1 MLAQSYR
8 ELSCS
13 RHARV
18 GELDQTMCLLAMGAD
33 GRIEHRRARPTDA
46 DFKQKKST
54 VAKHVKGQGGR
65 RSHTEWAVL
74 GKRRPPLV
82 GALSHAV
89 EAERAGLQARMA
101 LPWGQANHMRSLMKD
116 AVLQWWQLARR
127 ALKEVTCSSLHKLC
141 STLAV
146 N

>member
-1 MLAQSYR
+1 
-8 ELSCS
+8 
-13 RHARV
+13 V
-18 GELDQTMCLLAMGAD
+18 TELDQTLCLLAMGAD

-101 LPWGQANHMRSLMKD
+101 LRSLMKD

-127 ALKEVTCSSLHKLC
+127 ALKEVTCSSLHKLY

>member
-1 MLAQSYR
+1 VIAQSYR

-18 GELDQTMCLLAMGAD
+18 TELDQTLCLLAMGAD

-101 LPWGQANHMRSLMKD
+101 LRSLMKD

-127 ALKEVTCSSLHKLC
+127 AMKEVTCSSLHKLY

>member
-1 MLAQSYR
+1 VLAQSYR

-101 LPWGQANHMRSLMKD
+101 LRSLMKD

-127 ALKEVTCSSLHKLC
+127 ALKEVTCSSLHKLY